1 MTRGRPIVRG
11 LLRALSATVV
21 LLTLYFMAPLDRMDG
36 VPVAVSLVV
45 ALLLLLGVSMWQLHA
60 ITRAAAPVV
69 RAVEALAV
77 TAPLFLLLFSAT
89 YFVLARDDAASFS
102 TPRLT
107 RIDALYFTVTVFATV
122 GFGDISA
129 TSQVARGLVTA
140 QMVLDLLVLGL
151 GIRVIVAAVQRME
164 GASRSHASGMT
175 CRVGAVARMGACR
188 RPRARAWTGRCR
200 AD

>member
-1 MTRGRPIVRG
+1 MARGRPIVRG

-151 GIRVIVAAVQRME
+151 GIRVIVAAVQR
-164 GASRSHASGMT
+164 GRQYPRPAPDASQADRS
-175 CRVGAVARMGACR
+175 
-188 RPRARAWTGRCR
+188 
-200 AD
+200 